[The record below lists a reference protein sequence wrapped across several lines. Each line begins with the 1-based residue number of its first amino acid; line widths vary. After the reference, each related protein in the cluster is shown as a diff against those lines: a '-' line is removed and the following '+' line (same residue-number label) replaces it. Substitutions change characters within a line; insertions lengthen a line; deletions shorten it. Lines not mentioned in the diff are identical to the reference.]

1 MDTTNDAADVKII
14 SSANSEEK
22 RPLPQKQVQVL
33 ILFLF
38 FKIFYKQI
46 IDPVKAVDSLGNV
59 QEREPAEQRIT
70 LK

>member
-22 RPLPQKQVQVL
+22 RLLPQKQVQVL